1 MSQIGKIDIG
11 MIQRQSVYKRIQIQ
25 RLLDE
30 QSRLEGE
37 LTELEAKIEERE
49 LEYLSN
55 SWLDGDYLLGWQ
67 KVEPIA
73 TKKAIN
79 ISAKDKKFSLS
90 SVFSRPS
97 QELLSLEVR
106 KLTAEKSKSVQK
118 K

>member
-1 MSQIGKIDIG
+1 
-11 MIQRQSVYKRIQIQ
+11 MIHRQSVYKRIQIQ

-37 LTELEAKIEERE
+37 LIDLEAKIEERE
-49 LEYLSN
+49 LEYLSY
-55 SWLDGDYLLGWQ
+55 SWMDGEELTGLQRADSM
-67 KVEPIA
+67 A
-73 TKKAIN
+73 TKKAMN

-106 KLTAEKSKSVQK
+106 KLAAEKTKGHQK